1 MADSDAMDIG
11 PVTRTLRAA
20 VFAALVVLL
29 AGLGQVLVTGRSL
42 PVGTMGL
49 ASAAVFVLAF
59 ALAGR
64 ERGYPAI
71 AAAFLPLQ
79 LGVSALFD
87 LAQRSCPSL
96 PPDAGQGLR
105 PLLCGGGSLGGFLLG
120 HGVSEQTGILVLLLL
135 HTVIALAGAFWLRR
149 ADAALSG
156 LTRALRT
163 LGEFLHRHLPAA
175 ARWLR
180 LLTAPVPARP
190 VLRVPFPRASRVLVP
205 AEAAVVRP
213 AVRRGPPV
221 FALTV

>member
-1 MADSDAMDIG
+1 MDIG

-49 ASAAVFVLAF
+49 ASAGVFVLAF

-64 ERGYPAI
+64 ERGYPAV

-87 LAQRSCPSL
+87 VAQRSCPSL
-96 PPDAGQGLR
+96 PADAGHGFQ

-120 HGVSEQTGILVLLLL
+120 HGVSEQAGVLLLLLL

-149 ADAALSG
+149 ADAALAG
-156 LTRALRT
+156 LGRALVV
-163 LGEFLHRHLPAA
+163 LGEFLRRHLPAA

-180 LLTAPVPARP
+180 LLFPPGPARP
-190 VLRVPFPRASRVLVP
+190 VVRVPFPRASRSLVP
-205 AEAAVVRP
+205 AEDAVVRP

-221 FALTV
+221 FALAV

>member
-1 MADSDAMDIG
+1 MDIG

-42 PVGTMGL
+42 PLGTMGL
-49 ASAAVFVLAF
+49 AAVPVFALAF

-64 ERGYPAI
+64 ERGYPVI
-71 AAAFLPLQ
+71 AAAFLPLE

-87 LAQRSCPSL
+87 LAQRSCPTL
-96 PPDAGQGLR
+96 PPGAGHGFQ

-120 HGVSEQTGILVLLLL
+120 HGVSQQVGVLLLLLL

-149 ADAALSG
+149 ADAALAG
-156 LTRALRT
+156 LVRAVRM

-190 VLRVPFPRASRVLVP
+190 VARVPFPSASRALVP
-205 AEAAVVRP
+205 AEDVVVRP

-221 FALTV
+221 FALAV

>member
-29 AGLGQVLVTGRSL
+29 AGLGQVLVTGRTL
-42 PVGTMGL
+42 PVGTMAL
-49 ASAAVFVLAF
+49 ASAAVFALAF

-71 AAAFLPLQ
+71 AAAFVPLQ

-96 PPDAGQGLR
+96 PPDAAHGLR

-120 HGVSEQTGILVLLLL
+120 HGVSEQSGVLLLLLL
-135 HTVIALAGAFWLRR
+135 HTAIALAGAFWLRR
-149 ADAALSG
+149 TDAALAG
-156 LTRALRT
+156 LAEALRM

-205 AEAAVVRP
+205 VEDVVVRP

-221 FALTV
+221 FALTA

>member
-1 MADSDAMDIG
+1 MDIG
-11 PVTRTLRAA
+11 PVTRTLRAT

-29 AGLGQVLVTGRSL
+29 AGLGQVLVTGRAL

-49 ASAAVFVLAF
+49 ASVAVFVVAF

-71 AAAFLPLQ
+71 AAVFLPLE

-87 LAQRSCPSL
+87 LAQSTCPSL
-96 PPDAGQGLR
+96 PPGAARGFQ

-120 HGVSEQTGILVLLLL
+120 HGVSQQTGVLLLLLL

-149 ADAALSG
+149 ADAALTG
-156 LTRALRT
+156 LARAVRM
-163 LGEFLHRHLPAA
+163 LGEFLQRHLPAA
-175 ARWLR
+175 ARWL
-180 LLTAPVPARP
+180 LLLAAPVPARP
-190 VLRVPFPRASRVLVP
+190 VARVPFPRASRVLVP
-205 AEAAVVRP
+205 AEDVVVRP

-221 FALTV
+221 FALAA

>member
-1 MADSDAMDIG
+1 MDIG

-29 AGLGQVLVTGRSL
+29 AGLGQVLVTGRAL
-42 PVGTMGL
+42 PVGPMLL
-49 ASAAVFVLAF
+49 ASVAVFAVAF

-64 ERGYPAI
+64 ERGYPTI
-71 AAAFLPLQ
+71 AAVFLPLQ
-79 LGVSALFD
+79 LGAGALFD
-87 LAQRSCPSL
+87 VAQTACPSM
-96 PPDAGQGLR
+96 PPGAGHGLQ

-120 HGVSEQTGILVLLLL
+120 HGVSQHTGVLLLL
-135 HTVIALAGAFWLRR
+135 LLHAVIALVGAYWLRR

-156 LTRALRT
+156 LARAVRM

-175 ARWLR
+175 ARRLL

-190 VLRVPFPRASRVLVP
+190 VARMPFPPASRVLVP
-205 AEAAVVRP
+205 AEDVVVRP

-221 FALTV
+221 FALAV

>member
-1 MADSDAMDIG
+1 MDIG

-29 AGLGQVLVTGRSL
+29 AGLAQVLVTGRSL
-42 PVGTMGL
+42 PLGTMGL
-49 ASAAVFVLAF
+49 ASIAVFVLAF

-64 ERGYPAI
+64 ERRYPVI
-71 AAAFLPLQ
+71 AAAFLPLE

-96 PPDAGQGLR
+96 PPGAGHGLQ

-120 HGVSEQTGILVLLLL
+120 HGVSEQTGVLLLLLL
-135 HTVIALAGAFWLRR
+135 HTVIALAGAFWLHR
-149 ADAALSG
+149 ADAALAG
-156 LTRALRT
+156 LVRAVRM
-163 LGEFLHRHLPAA
+163 LGELLHRHLPAA

-180 LLTAPVPARP
+180 LLFAPVPARP
-190 VLRVPFPRASRVLVP
+190 VARAPFPGASRSLVP
-205 AEAAVVRP
+205 AEDAVVRP

-221 FALTV
+221 FALAV

>member
-1 MADSDAMDIG
+1 MDIG
-11 PVTRTLRAA
+11 PATRTLRAA

-29 AGLGQVLVTGRSL
+29 AGLGQVLVTGRAL

-49 ASAAVFVLAF
+49 ASVAVFAVAF

-71 AAAFLPLQ
+71 AAVFLPLE

-87 LAQRSCPSL
+87 LAQSTCPSL
-96 PPDAGQGLR
+96 PPGTAHGFQ

-120 HGVSEQTGILVLLLL
+120 HGVSQQTGVLLLL
-135 HTVIALAGAFWLRR
+135 LLHSVIALSGAFWLRR
-149 ADAALSG
+149 ADAALAG
-156 LTRALRT
+156 LART
-163 LGEFLHRHLPAA
+163 VRMLGEFLHRHLPAA

-180 LLTAPVPARP
+180 LLAAPVPARP
-190 VLRVPFPRASRVLVP
+190 VARVPFPRASRSLVP
-205 AEAAVVRP
+205 AEDVVVRP

-221 FALTV
+221 FALAV

>member
-1 MADSDAMDIG
+1 MDIG
-11 PVTRTLRAA
+11 PATRTLRAA

-29 AGLGQVLVTGRSL
+29 AGLGQVLVTGRAL
-42 PVGTMGL
+42 PVGTMGVAFVAVL
-49 ASAAVFVLAF
+49 AVAF

-71 AAAFLPLQ
+71 AAVFLPLE

-87 LAQRSCPSL
+87 LAQSTCPSL
-96 PPDAGQGLR
+96 PPGAAHGFR

-120 HGVSEQTGILVLLLL
+120 HGVSQQTGVLLLLLL

-149 ADAALSG
+149 ADAALAG
-156 LTRALRT
+156 LART
-163 LGEFLHRHLPAA
+163 ARMLGEFLHRHLPAA

-180 LLTAPVPARP
+180 LLAAPVPARP
-190 VLRVPFPRASRVLVP
+190 VARVPFPRASRSLVP
-205 AEAAVVRP
+205 AEDVVVRP

-221 FALTV
+221 FALAV

>member
-1 MADSDAMDIG
+1 MDIG

-29 AGLGQVLVTGRSL
+29 AGLAQVLVTSRSL
-42 PVGTMGL
+42 PLGTMGL
-49 ASAAVFVLAF
+49 AAVPVFALAF

-64 ERGYPAI
+64 ERGYPVI
-71 AAAFLPLQ
+71 AAAFLPLE

-87 LAQRSCPSL
+87 LAQRSCPTL
-96 PPDAGQGLR
+96 PPGAGHGFQ

-120 HGVSEQTGILVLLLL
+120 HGVSQQVGVLLLLLL

-149 ADAALSG
+149 ADAALAG
-156 LTRALRT
+156 LVRAVRM

-190 VLRVPFPRASRVLVP
+190 VARVPFPSASRALVP
-205 AEAAVVRP
+205 AEDVVVRP

-221 FALTV
+221 FALAV